1 VYHVTGH
8 TRRDFSINIAPSSP
22 IRITI
27 LLSFTIFVAMAGSDA
42 SSRLDPFGEEA
53 VGDDSTASR
62 NFDWSNPADFFDSIS
77 PDLPKPTSYPTPDEV
92 RQESRK
98 RATKILADWE
108 TLNKIIER
116 HEERIQKRWRQKTKA
131 KRRQILLSAWPK
143 MPKMHRPD
151 FDAFTKGRRE
161 ESTEAYL

>member
-1 VYHVTGH
+1 
-8 TRRDFSINIAPSSP
+8 
-22 IRITI
+22 
-27 LLSFTIFVAMAGSDA
+27 MAGSDA
-42 SSRLDPFGEEA
+42 AYRFDPFSEEA
-53 VGDDSTASR
+53 LGDDNTAFR
-62 NFDWSNPADFFDSIS
+62 EMAWNNPADFFDSIS
-77 PDLPKPTSYPTPDEV
+77 PNLPKPTSYPTPDEV

-98 RATKILADWE
+98 RATKILTDWE

-131 KRRQILLSAWPK
+131 KRRQILLCAWPN

-151 FDAFTKGRRE
+151 FDAFKKGRRD